1 MCSISFLSGL
11 AEECQHAPPAPAVRL
26 VQLRNPLLKAPK
38 FIKAQHGRCLEQDA
52 VQTINLNVLYKP
64 ERTGLSCP
72 HSPNDLWCA
81 HCKGEFMLADRR
93 YCYPLPITDFATRS
107 RGTRAS

>member
-1 MCSISFLSGL
+1 MP
-11 AEECQHAPPAPAVRL
+11 APAAAAPPAAPRL
-26 VQLRNPLLKAPK
+26 CRGSGQA
-38 FIKAQHGRCLEQDA
+38 RCRSARCLSRLEQDA

-81 HCKGEFMLADRR
+81 HCKGEFMLTDRR